1 MKSRDKVVEKLQ
13 EIGINRLES
22 EVYLTLLNKSPLSGY
37 GIAQITGEGSSNIYK
52 ALDILKKK
60 GAVMVEEKPTTKLFT
75 AVPAQEYLTRV
86 QKQMK
91 DSFEF
96 LEDNLPESQDSLS
109 GAKVFK
115 LDSIEQVKERAE
127 EMILNAKKSIV
138 VDAFPVA
145 LSLVAEH
152 LENVASK
159 KGKKKVNVVVNSYDG
174 NSLKNCVMIKKSA
187 AKQTLS
193 VYTDSWLNLVVD
205 GDKYLLAV
213 VKRDDLELRHGVW
226 SNSPYLSFAL
236 YSGMASEMV
245 LSVLI
250 EILNKENLL
259 HLTDELKKNYVEPL
273 MGTAALTSQMPG
285 FQKIM
290 EAQSGK

>member
-1 MKSRDKVVEKLQ
+1 MKSRDRVVEKLQ
-13 EIGINRLES
+13 EIGFNRLES
-22 EVYLTLLNKSPLSGY
+22 EVYLTLLKKSPLSGY

-86 QKQMK
+86 EKQMK
-91 DSFEF
+91 DSFKY
-96 LEDNLPESQDSLS
+96 LEENLPESPDSLT

-115 LDSIEQVKERAE
+115 LESMEQVKERAE
-127 EMILNAKKSIV
+127 EMILNAQKSIV

-145 LSLVAEH
+145 LSLVEEH
-152 LENVASK
+152 LETVASK
-159 KGKKKVNVVVNSYDG
+159 KGKNKVNVVVNSYDG
-174 NSLKNCVMIKKSA
+174 KSLKNCVMIKKSA
-187 AKQTLS
+187 AEQTLK

-213 VKRDDLELRHGVW
+213 VKRDNLELRHGVW

-250 EILNKENLL
+250 DILNKENLL
-259 HLTDELKKNYVEPL
+259 HLTKDLKKNYVEPL
-273 MGTAALTSQMPG
+273 MGTAELTSQMPG
-285 FQKIM
+285 IKKIM
-290 EAQSGK
+290 EAQSRR

>member
-1 MKSRDKVVEKLQ
+1 MKSRNKIIEKLQ
-13 EIGINRLES
+13 EIGFNRLES

-109 GAKVFK
+109 GARVFK
-115 LDSIEQVKERAE
+115 LESLEQVKERAE
-127 EMILNAKKSIV
+127 EMILNAEKSIV

-145 LSLVAEH
+145 LSLVSGH
-152 LENVASK
+152 LEKVASR
-159 KGKKKVNVVVNSYDG
+159 KGKRKVNVVVNCYDG
-174 NSLKNCVMIKKSA
+174 KVLKNCVMINKSVA
-187 AKQTLS
+187 EKTLN

-213 VKRDDLELRHGVW
+213 VRRDNLELRHGIW
-226 SNSPYLSFAL
+226 TNSPYLSFAL
-236 YSGMASEMV
+236 HSGMASEMV
-245 LSVLI
+245 LSVII
-250 EILNKENLL
+250 EKLHKENLL
-259 HLTDELKKNYVEPL
+259 HLTEDLKEKYVVPL
-273 MGTAALTSQMPG
+273 MGTAELTSQMPG
-285 FQKIM
+285 YKKIM